1 MNIIKIENY
10 LEQKG
15 GTSDARIE
23 DNRQNKIF
31 SFARVHPRTDIV
43 LQIGQKYVFQRFNE
57 PDYSNVQIGDPDTR
71 DIHYLTGLDYHFEEL
86 EYLGQKKMRMMQH
99 LGNVGETDKRRP
111 RVEKIVEA
119 DRIEPNVS
127 ITFVQMHAFKKFTT
141 GQVLM
146 LDDLQ
151 VADHIC
157 L

>member
-23 DNRQNKIF
+23 DNRQNKAL
-31 SFARVHPRTDIV
+31 SFARVHPKTDIV
-43 LQIGQKYVFQRFNE
+43 LQIGQKYVFQKLREIDNSGVQMRDE
-57 PDYSNVQIGDPDTR
+57 PGTFMNFIKGLEYS
-71 DIHYLTGLDYHFEEL
+71 FEEL
-86 EYLGQKKMRMMQH
+86 EYLGQKKIRMMQH

-111 RVEKIVEA
+111 RVEEIVEV
-119 DRIEPNVS
+119 DRNEPNIA
-127 ITFVQMHAFKKFTT
+127 ITFSQMHAFKKFTT

-146 LDDLQ
+146 LDDFQ
-151 VADHIC
+151 VADQIC